1 MNEKLLKKKITKKA
15 LMDYVLALYPKLNPG
30 DYFLEKILICL
41 EKSGFKKIWDVHKK
55 YLQAKT
61 FLLLYHSEK
70 PGYFN
75 CGSDYLSKALGFADH
90 DFRYNYGHYL
100 GKNYFGYSIIRLI
113 WDRNTL
119 EAFDRLA
126 DKKEKE

>member
-30 DYFLEKILICL
+30 DYFLEQTLTCL
-41 EKSGFKKIWDVHKK
+41 KKSGFKKIWDVHKK

-61 FLLLYHSEK
+61 FLEIYQKENPK
-70 PGYFN
+70 YFRF
-75 CGSDYLSKALGFADH
+75 GSDYISKALGFADH
-90 DFRYNYGHYL
+90 DFRYNYGFARYDD
-100 GKNYFGYSIIRLI
+100 GKEIRLI
-113 WDRNTL
+113 WSRNTL